1 MTAMLYASATA
12 LTVVSLISEVYR
24 PTQRLLNFWS
34 RTSFF
39 LMMLPSLP
47 TVSKPCSERL
57 SSCFA
62 EAVQLLGLEVWLKK
76 TEVVYQPATR
86 EEYHPPYITIGDNEL
101 KTVYQFT
108 SPRCTI
114 TSDTKIDRE
123 VDNRLAKAN
132 SSNSILYKRVWKEK
146 QQRNCTKDQCVQS
159 LRSYKPTALF
169 TNAASTPSCSS
180 TLSPHHPQHSLERL
194 RHHCRRFGTG
204 QDHQH

>member
-34 RTSFF
+34 GTSSF

-47 TVSKPCSERL
+47 TLNKPCSERL
-57 SSCFA
+57 SSCSA
-62 EAVQLLGLEVWLKK
+62 EAVQLLRLEVWLKK
-76 TEVVYQPATR
+76 TEVVYQPAVR

-123 VDNRLAKAN
+123 VDNRLIAPT
-132 SSNSILYKRVWKEK
+132 VD
-146 QQRNCTKDQCVQS
+146 CTKECGK
-159 LRSYKPTALF
+159 RSSKGTAPKISVYKAFAVTNLLHCSPTL
-169 TNAASTPSCSS
+169 P
-180 TLSPHHPQHSLERL
+180 PHHPVHQRCL
-194 RHHCRRFGTG
+194 RTILSIHWRDFVTIV
-204 QDHQH
+204 